1 MCNAARFW
9 IVGLLAAVALC
20 SPATW
25 AQVANRSAITQSD
38 VAGLKPGA
46 YIWSPGLAPRGP
58 MEIVISLS
66 AQRAYVYRNGVR
78 IGASTASTGKKGR
91 ETPTGV
97 FTILEKHRF
106 HRSNRYNNAPMPF
119 MQRLT
124 WSGVALH
131 GGPLPGYAASH
142 GCIRL
147 PHAFARELFAVT
159 TLGATVVITD
169 GAPRPIRVEESGLLA
184 PPPTDSVSAAGPES
198 YSWRPQIAPDGPVSV
213 LVSSRDER
221 LIVLRNG
228 KLIGSGQIRIPPGQ
242 LVGTQALEF
251 TGFNAQGQ
259 SQWIYLDIPGQET
272 TKGQAPKL
280 LGAEE
285 LQVSPDYLKLVRS
298 VLTPGTTLVA
308 TDGSLLGGDAGEA
321 LMLLESDG
329 R

>member
-1 MCNAARFW
+1 MFNAARFW
-9 IVGLLAAVALC
+9 IVGLLAAGALY
-20 SPATW
+20 ALTAW
-25 AQVANRSAITQSD
+25 ADVANQSAITQAD
-38 VAGLKPGA
+38 IAGLKPGE
-46 YIWSPGLAPRGP
+46 YIWSPALAPRGP

-78 IGASTASTGKKGR
+78 IGASTASTGRKGR

-97 FTILEKHRF
+97 FTILQKHRF

-159 TLGATVVITD
+159 TLGATVMITD
-169 GAPRPIRVEESGLLA
+169 GAPGPVRLVESSLLA
-184 PPPTDSVSAAGPES
+184 PPSTDSAAAGDLAQ
-198 YSWRPQIAPDGPVSV
+198 YSWQPQIAPYGPVSV
-213 LVSSRDER
+213 LVSSHDER

-228 KLIGSGQIRIPPGQ
+228 KLIGSGHIRVPPGQ

-251 TGFNAQGQ
+251 KGFNAQGQ
-259 SQWIYLDIPGQET
+259 SEWIYLDVPGQET
-272 TKGQAPKL
+272 MKGQAPKL

-285 LQVSPDYLKLVRS
+285 LQVSP
-298 VLTPGTTLVA
+298 TI
-308 TDGSLLGGDAGEA
+308 
-321 LMLLESDG
+321 
-329 R
+329 